1 MAAGGNN
8 GSIYLWNIDNGKL
21 LATLP
26 DPNKVVINSV
36 AFSPDGQVLA
46 ASDNNG
52 SVFLWYKS

>member
-1 MAAGGNN
+1 MAAADNN
-8 GSIYLWNIDNGKL
+8 GSIYIWNVRNGKL
-21 LATLP
+21 LATLV

-46 ASDNNG
+46 AGDSEG